1 MARPSMHAL
10 RLSTICGK
18 GPTPL
23 PSARGDENSREARN
37 LRRPFKQGVILVES
51 AADSVVAVVL
61 VGWDGCEVRLCDLC
75 ARVPCER

>member
-1 MARPSMHAL
+1 MRTAEKREISPSTL
-10 RLSTICGK
+10 
-18 GPTPL
+18 
-23 PSARGDENSREARN
+23 
-37 LRRPFKQGVILVES
+37 FKQGVLLVES